1 MAAAAAVGS
10 AGELLAPLRQ
20 DLKLMRPDESGDER
34 GRWLI
39 YDPAR
44 HSYFEI
50 DQTTFEVLSQ
60 WQGGMRPADLIA
72 AVAERF
78 GKHIA
83 AEDVAALVRFVSGS
97 YLTETPPDGD
107 WRQLAVAAHRARPGW
122 GQWLLHHY
130 LFFKVPLFRPQ
141 AFLER
146 TLPLA
151 SLFYR
156 RGVLGSIAAI
166 GIFGLYLVSRQWDE
180 FLSTFHSYLSLE
192 GIAAFAIALLAI
204 KALHELGHGYSVVR
218 HGGHVPSMG
227 VAFMLMTPMLYTD
240 VTDAWRLRSRRQ
252 RLLIDSAGIIVE
264 LMIAC
269 VATFL
274 WSFLPEGMLK
284 GIVFVAATT
293 GWIMSLAINLNPF
306 MRFDGYF
313 VACDLAGIANLQ
325 PRSFALARWHL
336 RELLF
341 GLGEPPPEV
350 FPRATRGWMIA
361 YAWATWAY
369 RLLLFIGIAVLV
381 YYYFFK
387 VLGIALFV
395 VEIVFFVLKPIWSE
409 IMEWR
414 KRGSAIAMKPRA
426 YWTAGS
432 AGAIAVAALVPWSG
446 RVDVPV
452 VVEPISYQ
460 RVFPPLAAEIVSMA
474 AVQGRKVAKGDV
486 LAVLHSETLEQK
498 IRVARN
504 KINAT
509 RVRRARMVADATDRR
524 SAVVL
529 ERELK
534 SATTELAGLL
544 ESREELTLRAP
555 FDGEIIE
562 VGRWL
567 HAGRVIGAREPI
579 ATVARRS
586 GLQARGYIGEKD
598 VWRIAAGASARF
610 IPDDGERVSMP
621 LRVREIGD
629 SGVANIDI
637 EDLASTNGG
646 PIDASAQRDGRATP
660 HVAQYRVV
668 MDIDPAVAAPERRI
682 RGIAVVDGARQS
694 FADRLWRQVMRVVI
708 REGGA

>member
-1 MAAAAAVGS
+1 MAGAAATPVERLVA
-10 AGELLAPLRQ
+10 LRQ
-20 DLKLMRPDESGDER
+20 DLKLMRPQESGDAS

-50 DQTTFEVLSQ
+50 DQTTFEVLSL
-60 WQGGMRPADLIA
+60 WRGGMLPAELVE

-78 GKHIA
+78 GKHIDA
-83 AEDVAALVRFVSGS
+83 RDVATLMRFVSAS

-107 WRQLAVAAHRARPGW
+107 WRQLLAAAHRARPGW
-122 GQWLLHHY
+122 WQWLLHHY
-130 LFFKVPLFRPQ
+130 LFFKVPLLRPQ
-141 AFLER
+141 RFLER
-146 TLPLA
+146 TLPMA
-151 SLFYR
+151 SVLYG
-156 RGVLGSIAAI
+156 RGALGLVAAI
-166 GIFGLYLVSRQWDE
+166 GVAGLYLVSRQWDE
-180 FLSTFHSYLSLE
+180 FLSTFHSFLSLE
-192 GIAAFAIALLAI
+192 GIAAFAVALLVI
-204 KALHELGHGYSVVR
+204 KALHELGHAYTVVR
-218 HGGHVPSMG
+218 YGGHVPAMG

-252 RLLIDSAGIIVE
+252 RLLIDSAGVIVE

-274 WSFLPEGMLK
+274 WSFLPDGMLK

-313 VACDLAGIANLQ
+313 VLSDAVGIANLQ

-336 RELLF
+336 REVLF
-341 GLGEPPPEV
+341 GLGEAPPEL
-350 FPRATRGWMIA
+350 FRRATRAWMIA
-361 YAWATWAY
+361 YAWATWVY
-369 RLLLFIGIAVLV
+369 RVVLFIGIAVLV
-381 YYYFFK
+381 YLYFFK

-414 KRGSAIAMKPRA
+414 KRGTAITRTRRT
-426 YWTAGS
+426 YWTAGT
-432 AGAIAVAALVPWSG
+432 AGSLALAALVPWSG

-452 VVEPISYQ
+452 VVEPIAYQ
-460 RVFPPLAAEIVSMA
+460 RVFPPLAAEIRSVT
-474 AVQGRKVAKGDV
+474 AVQGRQVVGGEV
-486 LAVLHSETLEQK
+486 LAVLYSENLEQQ

-504 KINAT
+504 KIHAT
-509 RVRRARMVADATDRR
+509 GVRLARMVADQTDRR

-555 FDGEIIE
+555 FDGEVIE

-579 ATVARRS
+579 ATVARRT
-586 GLQARGYIGEKD
+586 GLQARGYVGEKD
-598 VWRIAAGASARF
+598 VWRIAAGATARF
-610 IPDDGERVSMP
+610 IPDDGERPSIP
-621 LRVREIGD
+621 LEVREIGD
-629 SGVANIDI
+629 SGVASIDI
-637 EDLASTNGG
+637 EDLASPNGG
-646 PIDASAQRDGRATP
+646 PVDASPQRDGRATP
-660 HVAQYRVV
+660 LLAQYRVV
-668 MDIDPAVAAPERRI
+668 MDIDPSVAAPERRI

-694 FADRLWRQVMRVVI
+694 FADRMWRQVMRVVI